1 MKHEQHGPD
10 RLISLSS
17 PVSRRGVIKTGAAA
31 AGTALTMPYFFSRT
45 AAASSL
51 KFWQFYAPGGSVKT
65 QTQWWQDM
73 VKAWNDQNATKV
85 DLVYVP
91 NSDYVNG
98 SKLQT
103 AFASGN
109 GPDIFII
116 SPGDFLRYYNGGV
129 LVELTPYMDKAAIDD
144 FYPDVIAT
152 RAVDGK
158 IYGLPME
165 VEPMAM
171 YYSLDAW
178 QKAGL
183 SDKDIP
189 TTWEAL
195 LDVAQKLKKGN
206 QFGVLFETGPG
217 YYQNF
222 TWYPFLWMTGNDI
235 VNKDGKTS
243 GMNTD
248 GAAATLKLWQDTIKN
263 GTAPRKSLG
272 TGGSDVV
279 GNLAAGYCA
288 MQNLGIWGISALRE
302 NAPKFKYGVFKL
314 PLPPSGKYVTIA
326 GGWAFVANAKG
337 QDPETAAK
345 FCVWALGSMQQDSIQ
360 RVVDWC
366 TKAKSDM
373 PPRKSVLENA
383 NAAEVYNTGEMK
395 VFKDEI
401 FPGARGEP
409 RVPPEVYKPVSDAIQ
424 ATQLS
429 GADPKQAG
437 ATAAQQIEKF
447 LSTYTGASII

>member
-1 MKHEQHGPD
+1 MKHEQHGSD
-10 RLISLSS
+10 RLLSLAT
-17 PVSRRGVIKTGAAA
+17 PVSRRTVVKTGAAA
-31 AGTALTMPYFFSRT
+31 AGAALTMPYFFSRAS
-45 AAASSL
+45 AATSL
-51 KFWQFYAPGGSVKT
+51 KFWQFYAPGGGVKS

-73 VKAWNDQNATKV
+73 AKAWNDKNETKV
-85 DLVYVP
+85 ELVFVP
-91 NSDYVNG
+91 GSDYISG

-129 LVELTPYMDKAAIDD
+129 LVELSQYMDKAAIDD

-165 VEPMAM
+165 VEPMCM
-171 YYSLDAW
+171 YYSVDAW

-183 SDKDIP
+183 TDKDIP
-189 TTWEAL
+189 TTWDAL
-195 LDVAQKLKKGN
+195 IETGQKLHKGN
-206 QFGVLFETGPG
+206 QFGIYFETGPG

-222 TWYPFLWMTGNDI
+222 TWYPFLWMTGNDM

-243 GMNTD
+243 GMSSD
-248 GAAATLKLWQDTIKN
+248 GATAALKLWQDTIKN
-263 GTAPRKSLG
+263 GSAPRKGLG
-272 TGGSDVV
+272 GGGGDVV
-279 GNLAAGYCA
+279 ANLGAKYCA
-288 MQNLGIWGISALRE
+288 MQNLGIWGVSAME
-302 NAPKFKYGVFKL
+302 QNDPKFKYDVFKL
-314 PLPPSGKYVTIA
+314 PVPPGGKYGTIA

-337 QDPETAAK
+337 KDPETAAK
-345 FCVWALGSMQQDSIQ
+345 FCVWALGSMEADSVQ
-360 RVVDWC
+360 RVADWC

-373 PPRKSVLENA
+373 PPRKSVLSNA
-383 NAAEVYNTGEMK
+383 AAAEVYNTGMMK
-395 VFKDEI
+395 KFKDEI

-409 RVPPEVYKPVSDAIQ
+409 RVPPEVYKAVSDAIQ
-424 ATQLS
+424 STQLS

-447 LSTYTGASII
+447 LSTYNGASII